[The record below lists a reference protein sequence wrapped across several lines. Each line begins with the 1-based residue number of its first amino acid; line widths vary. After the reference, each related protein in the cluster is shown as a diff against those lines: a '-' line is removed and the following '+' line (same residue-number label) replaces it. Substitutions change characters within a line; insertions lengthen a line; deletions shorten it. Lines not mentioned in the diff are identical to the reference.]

1 MLVLAI
7 ILLVAEVFVA
17 GFGFLGIGGII
28 ALILGGLLLI
38 GDASVDA
45 EKVSVWALIVGAGL
59 IGLVVFGLGTLI
71 AVDRRR
77 PKWSFQGSR
86 GIVGKEGHAHSTLSP
101 DGTVM
106 VEAELWSARAAA
118 GVEIVEGATIKVIG
132 MEGLT
137 AIVES
142 MEASEGSDG

>member
-1 MLVLAI
+1 M
-7 ILLVAEVFVA
+7 
-17 GFGFLGIGGII
+17 
-28 ALILGGLLLI
+28 I

-77 PKWSFQGSR
+77 PRWSFQGPR
-86 GIVGKEGHAHSTLSP
+86 GIVGKEGHAHNTLSP
-101 DGTVM
+101 EGTVM
-106 VEAELWSARAAA
+106 VDAELWSARAAA
-118 GVEIVEGATIKVIG
+118 GVEITEGATIKVIG
-132 MEGLT
+132 MDGLT

-142 MEASEGSDG
+142 TESPGDSHG